1 MNKVM
6 IGTVGLLFLAA
17 SPVFANPSTDSAAQA
32 EAKTYNSIPYASG
45 GFGADERANL
55 RAMNRTDN
63 LELSFALKNKDYLSG
78 ADVII
83 RDDQGKEIL
92 KAPSDGPL
100 FFTKLPAGKYTFEA
114 RAEGRT
120 EVQVAQV
127 PAKGQTRLY
136 FAWQEEG
143 PRAQGMAKTGS
154 VS

>member
-100 FFTKLPAGKYTFEA
+100 FFTKLPEGKYTVTA
-114 RAEGRT
+114 TTLGRT
-120 EVQVAQV
+120 LTRDVEV
-127 PAKGQTRLY
+127 PNKGQARLY
-136 FAWQEEG
+136 FTWKEPSAS
-143 PRAQGMAKTGS
+143 AAATLAKK
-154 VS
+154 